1 MHHDSIKTRFTE
13 RFNVCHPFAAAG
25 MAFTSAKPELA
36 IAVSQA
42 GGIGSLAVGFTPA
55 EDLRQLIRAIK
66 AATDK
71 PFNINFITCF
81 ENDAQVRV
89 CVEENVPIV
98 SFHWGHPSPKNLKLL
113 RDAGV
118 SIWEQV
124 GSIEA
129 ARKAIG
135 DGVEVIIAQGWE
147 AGGHNY
153 GAAASMVLVPSMVD
167 AVGDQAL
174 VLASGGIADGRGVAA
189 SLSLGADAVW
199 VGTRLI
205 ATPEANTHPEHKR
218 RVLQASC
225 EDTRLSAIFG
235 PEWPHFNPM
244 RLLRNRVVDEYSDR
258 LKDVPTQRDHLEQ
271 IGTTTFMGQP
281 MIMRKFNVILPTP
294 ETQGDWEE
302 MPWLAGQSV
311 GLVKYEMPAGQVV
324 EEMMSEAQVI
334 LRRLA
339 LQIRVGATSEVDA
352 GIPTTA

>member
-1 MHHDSIKTRFTE
+1 MHHYSIKTRFTD
-13 RFNVCHPFAAAG
+13 RFKVTHPFAAAG
-25 MAFTSAKPELA
+25 MAFTSATPRLA

-42 GGIGSLAVGFTPA
+42 GGIGSLAVGLMQA
-55 EDLRQLIRAIK
+55 EELRQGIRAIK

-81 ENDAQVRV
+81 ENDAQIRV
-89 CVEENVPIV
+89 CIEEKVPIV
-98 SFHWGHPSPKNLKLL
+98 SFHWGHPAQEHMKLL
-113 RDAGV
+113 LDAGISV
-118 SIWEQV
+118 WEQV
-124 GSIEA
+124 GSVEA
-129 ARKAIG
+129 ARKAINN
-135 DGVEVIIAQGWE
+135 GVEVIIAQGWE

-153 GAAASMVLVPSMVD
+153 GGAGSMVLIPSMVD
-167 AVGDQAL
+167 AVGEQAI

-189 SLSLGADAVW
+189 SLALGADAVW

-244 RLLRNRVVDEYSDR
+244 RLLRNRVVDEYTDR
-258 LKDVPTQRDHLEQ
+258 LDEVPMERGALET
-271 IGTTTFMGQP
+271 IGTTIFRGEP

-294 ETQGDWEE
+294 ETEGDWEE

-311 GLVKYEMPAGQVV
+311 GLVKTEMPAAQVV
-324 EEMMSEAQVI
+324 AQMMSEAQAVLTRTTQRI
-334 LRRLA
+334 ALA
-339 LQIRVGATSEVDA
+339 KS
-352 GIPTTA
+352 TALPLS